1 MMSDLSLEELIKRAL
16 SLGILDMD
24 QVHAIWKKSGTQNL
38 SIDEF
43 LQATLRQGIFTKY
56 QMERL
61 KFGETSG
68 FFYGDYKVLY
78 LVGAGSFARVYRC
91 VHKKSGDFVA
101 LKVLRSR
108 FLSNQIVV
116 DQFIKEA
123 ELGMD
128 LHHPN
133 IVAIHDIVNARN
145 DKYMIMDFVEGQTLR
160 DVLKVQKIMPP
171 KLATK
176 VITDICQALDY
187 AFKRGQSHRD
197 MKLSNVILSSTGK
210 AVLIDFGLAAPEQ
223 DPNDKDKEKNQ
234 RVVDYAALEKITS
247 VPRNDRRSDIYFL
260 GTMYYHLLAGSPPLF
275 ETTDRAKRMDRL
287 RFLNVIPLRE
297 KNPAIPPVLGYIVEK
312 AMALDPTKRYQTPA
326 EMLSELEMA
335 AVRLETGKTAEF
347 LSAQEQGFRS
357 DPTDDI
363 PTILVVEGNPD
374 LQGIFR
380 ESFKKAGYKVLVL
393 SDTERAVEQFDYTNR
408 KVDCIL
414 LNAQHIGAKAVLA
427 FNQLG
432 ENINTNIIPA
442 ILLLEENQI
451 KWAAKAARGRNRVA
465 VVMPIAMKRLLGII
479 SKLIT
484 ESNQKISSPQDK
496 PNHQKAAVE
505 HNQSNAALRAAAA
518 MKQIDNPQKQPV
530 SSPAPKKFLSDT
542 GIFSKSDSSIMNK
555 SGSDSAVF
563 NAAFDA
569 ALDDVLNSLADP
581 SPSPETKQK

>member
-1 MMSDLSLEELIKRAL
+1 MSDSSLEDLIKRAL
-16 SLGILDMD
+16 TFGILDMD
-24 QVHAIWKKSGTQNL
+24 QVHAIWKKAGTQNL
-38 SIDEF
+38 SVDEF
-43 LQATLRQGIFTKY
+43 LQETLRQGIFTKY

-61 KFGETSG
+61 KFGETTG

-91 VHKKSGDFVA
+91 VHRTTGEYVA

-108 FLSNQIVV
+108 FLSNQAVV
-116 DQFIKEA
+116 DQFLKEA

-133 IVAIHDIVNARN
+133 IVAIHSVVNDRN

-187 AFKRGQSHRD
+187 AFNKGQSHRD

-234 RVVDYAALEKITS
+234 RVVDYAALEKITC

-260 GTMYYHLLAGSPPLF
+260 GTMYYHLLAGTPPLF
-275 ETTDRAKRMDRL
+275 ETTDRAKRMDRM
-287 RFLNVIPLRE
+287 RFINVHPLRE
-297 KNPAIPPVLGYIVEK
+297 KNPSVPPVLSYIVEK
-312 AMALDPTKRYQTPA
+312 AMSLDPSKRYQTPG
-326 EMLSELEMA
+326 EMLAELELA
-335 AVRLETGKTAEF
+335 RGRLETGKTAEF
-347 LSAQEQGFRS
+347 LSAQEQGSR
-357 DPTDDI
+357 TEAAEDI
-363 PTILVVEGNPD
+363 PSILVVEANPD

-380 ESFKKAGYKVLVL
+380 ESFRKAGFKVLVL

-408 KVDCIL
+408 KIDCIL
-414 LNAQHIGAKAVLA
+414 INAQNIGAKAVLA

-432 ENINTNIIPA
+432 ENPITFTIPA

-465 VVMPIAMKRLLGII
+465 VVMPIAMKRLLGIMN
-479 SKLIT
+479 KLINEAKT
-484 ESNQKISSPQDK
+484 KAESGTPAQKPQIK
-496 PNHQKAAVE
+496 PKTPAQHE
-505 HNQSNAALRAAAA
+505 QSNAAMRAAAA
-518 MKQIDNPQKQPV
+518 MNQAENPQMKTPA
-530 SSPAPKKFLSDT
+530 APKKSMSDT
-542 GIFSKSDSSIMNK
+542 GIFTKSDSAISSVMAKN
-555 SGSDSAVF
+555 GSDSAIF

-581 SPSPETKQK
+581 EKPK